1 MKKNRILSWV
11 IVVCIITLML
21 LSISPIGTFAEELG
35 PLDYENMDDFE
46 PPKPV
51 KGKVLEILKNEI
63 KRFETSGD
71 DMVMDYQQVEIR
83 ILEGDYKDTVIVV
96 DNYIDAYNMVVEKG
110 YTVLLYLDVSTDG
123 ELQAAFILEIVR
135 ERYLFYLVAAFALL
149 LIVLGGLKGLKV
161 ILTLVLTGLAVLK
174 VLLPLTIRGYPPV
187 LVSVSICIAVIV
199 MTLLIINGINKKSMS
214 AIIGTTGGVLVAGAI
229 ALIVG
234 TAARLTGM
242 GNEYAQLLMY
252 TPSAVSFDFRG
263 LLFAGIILG
272 SMGAVMDVSM
282 SIASAMHEIET
293 IKPGISPRELI
304 RSGMNV
310 GRDVM
315 GTMSNTLILAYA
327 GGSLHLMLLFSV
339 YEVPFNEIINK
350 DIIASE
356 VLRAMAGSIG
366 LLFVIPLTAVVAGTI
381 GKKKAPTVTENL
393 SA

>member
-1 MKKNRILSWV
+1 MGKNKILKWV
-11 IVVCIITLML
+11 IVLGIMTLFL
-21 LSISPIGTFAEELG
+21 LSISPAGAFAEEIT
-35 PLDYENMDDFE
+35 LDYENMDDFE

-110 YTVLLYLDVSTDG
+110 YYVLLYLDVSTDG

-149 LIVLGGLKGLKV
+149 LIVLGGFKGLKV

-174 VLLPLTIRGYPPV
+174 VLLPLTMRGYPPV
-187 LVSVSICIAVIV
+187 LVSVSICVAVIV

-229 ALIVG
+229 ALMVG

-252 TPSAVSFDFRG
+252 TPSAISFDFRG

-293 IKPGISPRELI
+293 IKPGISPKELI

-366 LLFVIPLTAVVAGTI
+366 LLFVIPLTAIVAGTI
-381 GKKKAPTVTENL
+381 GKKKASTVTEDL